1 MAVNWPGAVNVIR
14 DCSGRGGGCLTP
26 AGCEVDRSG
35 NVDEEAS
42 GISVPST
49 DTILNMLLQVV
60 PSRKTFA
67 AHLADGQSSLRVKQ
81 SVKLEEWLLR
91 LRMLSGYMLSIGL
104 RGAKDLIAAGKDL
117 LRGSIELRSYLSGDV
132 AQVSMYNS
140 RLSEDF

>member
-1 MAVNWPGAVNVIR
+1 
-14 DCSGRGGGCLTP
+14 
-26 AGCEVDRSG
+26 
-35 NVDEEAS
+35 
-42 GISVPST
+42 
-49 DTILNMLLQVV
+49 MLLQVV

-117 LRGSIELRSYLSGDV
+117 LRGSIELRSYLSGDAACITV
-132 AQVSMYNS
+132 ASARTSDRTKM
-140 RLSEDF
+140 EEGC

>member
-1 MAVNWPGAVNVIR
+1 M
-14 DCSGRGGGCLTP
+14 
-26 AGCEVDRSG
+26 
-35 NVDEEAS
+35 
-42 GISVPST
+42 PST

-81 SVKLEEWLLR
+81 SVELEEWLLR

>member
-1 MAVNWPGAVNVIR
+1 M
-14 DCSGRGGGCLTP
+14 
-26 AGCEVDRSG
+26 
-35 NVDEEAS
+35 
-42 GISVPST
+42 PST

-91 LRMLSGYMLSIGL
+91 LRMLSGYMLAIGL

-117 LRGSIELRSYLSGDV
+117 LRGSIELRSYMSRDV
-132 AQVSMYNS
+132 VQVRMYNS